1 MPYMQT
7 KHPDPYSG
15 EYESACMYG
24 LMRIDGNDEYDASK
38 QAKEPH
44 HLLGL
49 FYSCKSGWYEAWK
62 KEVLSYFP
70 VKYQHPWV
78 TPECNYKTLHLLIIL
93 LRQPIQDG
101 SKEGRSDPIIIE
113 RDGDPLQSLLHA
125 TKLKDTFYNSY
136 GHGVKKMLF
145 QIEAGNIP
153 IERISL
159 KKAVEDLSKDTSRLM
174 INDLWSK
181 DVRIGYVSE

>member
-1 MPYMQT
+1 MPYIQT
-7 KHPDPYSG
+7 RQPDPDSG
-15 EYESACMYG
+15 DCQVACLFG
-24 LMRIDGNDEYDASK
+24 LMRIDEVVNYDASQ

-49 FYSCKSGWYEAWK
+49 FESCKSEWYEEWK

-70 VKYQHPWV
+70 VKYEHPWV

-93 LRQPIQDG
+93 LRQPIEEG
-101 SKEGRSDPIIIE
+101 SRLGLSSPIIIE
-113 RDGDPLQSLLHA
+113 RQGDPLQSLLHA
-125 TKLKDTFYNSY
+125 TKKDPFYNSY
-136 GHGVKKMLF
+136 GHGVKSMLRTLEF
-145 QIEAGNIP
+145 LGIP

>member
-1 MPYMQT
+1 MPYIQT
-7 KHPDPYSG
+7 RQPDPDSG
-15 EYESACMYG
+15 DCQVACLFG
-24 LMRIDGNDEYDASK
+24 LMSIDGLLNYDASQ

-49 FYSCKSGWYEAWK
+49 FESCESEWYEEWK

-70 VKYQHPWV
+70 VKYEHPWV

-93 LRQPIQDG
+93 LRQPIEDG
-101 SKEGRSDPIIIE
+101 TMEGLADPIIIE
-113 RDGDPLQSLLHA
+113 RKGDPLQSLLHA
-125 TKLKDTFYNSY
+125 TKKDILYGSS
-136 GHGVKKMLF
+136 GHGVKRMLLNL
-145 QIEAGNIP
+145 EAGNIP

-159 KKAVEDLSKDTSRLM
+159 KKAVEDLSKDKSKLM